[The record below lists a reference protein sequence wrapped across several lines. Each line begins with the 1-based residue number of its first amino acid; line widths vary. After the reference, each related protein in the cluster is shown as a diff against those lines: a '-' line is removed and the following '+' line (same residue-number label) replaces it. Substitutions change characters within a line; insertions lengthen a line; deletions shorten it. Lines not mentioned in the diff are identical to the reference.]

1 VTGKREETPTGIRKG
16 VAWIDDHWRLI
27 LVALVILMV
36 VALVIIGVKT
46 SAPVEDAQ
54 PAPTETVF
62 RDWPVPVDQMPPE
75 CFDMLDRGKE
85 IVDKH
90 VESNKHV
97 VKAMQLFKA
106 EKYDESGAEWDKVAK
121 ADKAMQ
127 KALDVYVARYNK
139 CLDA

>member
-1 VTGKREETPTGIRKG
+1 VTGKREETPTGVRKA
-16 VAWIDDHWRLI
+16 VAWIDDNWRLVMAGI
-27 LVALVILMV
+27 AFLLVI
-36 VALVIIGVKT
+36 ALIIIGVKT
-46 SAPVEDAQ
+46 SAPAPDAQ
-54 PAPTETVF
+54 PAPTQTVF
-62 RDWPVPVDQMPPE
+62 KDWMVPVDQMPPA
-75 CFDMLDRGKE
+75 CFAMLDRGKE
-85 IVDKH
+85 IVDRH